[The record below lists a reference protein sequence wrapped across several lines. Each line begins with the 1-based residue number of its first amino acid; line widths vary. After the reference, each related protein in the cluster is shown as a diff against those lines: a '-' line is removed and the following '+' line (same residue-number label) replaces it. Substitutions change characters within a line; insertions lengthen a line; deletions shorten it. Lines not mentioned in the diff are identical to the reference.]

1 MVTSGSPWAAIGE
14 RKALRGTIITCL
26 NADYW
31 EQNQGEINKPLHRA
45 AHGVYEC
52 EMLSYT
58 AQHSQQHH
66 CSTIFKV
73 LLFFRALW
81 PQLIVFY
88 LLRSAA
94 PVQWA
99 PLPSKGELAST
110 HAPAPARA
118 PAPSFPSI
126 PVIAGTPLFQQ
137 PCFWVWWLGMLK
149 MAALNNSALLTGG
162 MGWGGLVP
170 SAGH

>member
-1 MVTSGSPWAAIGE
+1 MLITGNKTKGKLISPC
-14 RKALRGTIITCL
+14 T
-26 NADYW
+26 
-31 EQNQGEINKPLHRA
+31 EQRM
-45 AHGVYEC
+45 EC
-52 EMLSYT
+52 MSVKCSPIRHST
-58 AQHSQQHH
+58 ASSTTAVLFSRCC
-66 CSTIFKV
+66 CS
-73 LLFFRALW
+73 FRALW
-81 PQLIVFY
+81 PQLIAFY

-110 HAPAPARA
+110 HAPTPARA

-126 PVIAGTPLFQQ
+126 PAIAGTPLFQQ

-149 MAALNNSALLTGG
+149 MAALNNTALLTGG